1 MTTMSDSVNLE
12 DFLTLMKGKP
22 LGSVLDTEAYVRQLS
37 HKLEKEKIADKKEK
51 PSH

>member
-1 MTTMSDSVNLE
+1 MSDQVNLE

-22 LGSVLDTEAYVRQLS
+22 LGSVLDTEAYIRQLS
-37 HKLEKEKIADKKEK
+37 HKLEEEKNEEKKEK